1 MRRAGLTDLMFIA
14 ASNLH
19 STSPHEKEW
28 WDCGR
33 EGEEV
38 QGWG

>member
-1 MRRAGLTDLMFIA
+1 MQRAGLTDLMFTA
-14 ASNLH
+14 ARSLQ
-19 STSPHEKEW
+19 STSPREREW

-33 EGEEV
+33 EGEQV